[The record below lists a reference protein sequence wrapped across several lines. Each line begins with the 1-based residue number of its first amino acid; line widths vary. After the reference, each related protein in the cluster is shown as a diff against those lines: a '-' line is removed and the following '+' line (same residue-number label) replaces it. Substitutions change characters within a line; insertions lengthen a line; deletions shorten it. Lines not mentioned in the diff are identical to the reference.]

1 MEEYDIETAKRVIN
15 LLKNNPRGLD
25 ISEISRE
32 LKISRNT
39 AIKVLE
45 RLLIEKRIDYVSKGP
60 AKIFFLLGE
69 SKFVGRIDLSDT
81 EKIWIDVIYPMDEKY
96 GEKLIRLNQTKLDY
110 LSRSSSKFRSVG
122 AIIIDKKNM
131 VNLVRLLRDIA
142 KNEFGLEI

>member
-1 MEEYDIETAKRVIN
+1 MEEYDIETAKRVIS

-45 RLLIEKRIDYVSKGP
+45 RLLIEKRVDYVSKGP

-81 EKIWIDVIYPMDEKY
+81 EKIWIDVIYPLDEKY

-122 AIIIDKKNM
+122 AILIDKKNI
-131 VNLVRLLRDIA
+131 VNIIRLLRDIA
-142 KNEFGLEI
+142 KDEFGLEI

>member
-1 MEEYDIETAKRVIN
+1 MEEYDIETAKRIIN